1 MAARDYEVSPASDR
15 LSLDKIIAGL
25 ASDLEELRAG
35 RISTNDAIARS
46 MLAKQLFNGVRLYLS
61 ASKLLSDNAKQIQET
76 AKQDP
81 SP

>member
-1 MAARDYEVSPASDR
+1 MAARDYDAAPASDR

-25 ASDLEELRAG
+25 ASDLDELRAG

-61 ASKLLSDNAKQIQET
+61 ASKLLSEGAKQISDNSAEEII
-76 AKQDP
+76 P
-81 SP
+81 